1 MVNTIQM
8 PANKKK
14 LEVGNRVKTNLK
26 LDGVEATGT
35 VKALEEG
42 GLFALIDWDKDTFE
56 NYEGH
61 QIKVGELRIAEHL
74 IHLEEEVKS

>member
-1 MVNTIQM
+1 MTKKIQV

-14 LEVGNRVKTNLK
+14 LEVGSRVKTNMK

-35 VKALEEG
+35 VKSLEEG
-42 GLFALIDWDKDTFE
+42 GLFARINWDQDTFK
-56 NYEGH
+56 NYAGNQVE
-61 QIKVGELRIAEHL
+61 VGELHITELL